1 MSARTPTSP
10 LTLNNSEL
18 PAIPGPE
25 TLPRGRGPLLN
36 RNYAFLATGQAIS
49 NVGDFV
55 YSTTLLVWVFAL
67 THSAAA
73 VSGILI
79 AQYTPIFLLGPI
91 AGVFVDRWN
100 RRTTMI
106 VSDLSRAVIAM
117 LPFIVPLDLR
127 LPAIYA
133 CVFLIAAFSRL
144 FMPARSGALQVIV
157 HPDDQTQAAS
167 IGQATFAISFIIGP
181 AIATPLYF
189 AVGALVACAINAV
202 SYLVSA
208 LCVVLIRASRERLHP
223 YAYTRHDAG
232 ALGLVLREMGAG
244 FRFVATTRVLLIV
257 TILALIAMLGAGAL
271 NALDIFFVTRNLHTS
286 AEYYGFLAAASGVGT
301 LIGAIILTIFA
312 KRIQPRHILTGSLFL
327 LGAGIVIY
335 AFQTWF
341 IAALIINFLLSLPQ
355 GGIDIGFAPLLL
367 NSTPQAMI
375 GRAQSVI
382 ETAMYASSLIS
393 AALAGYL
400 GGFLPINVIFIIG
413 GALIAVA
420 GIFGW
425 LALPKPAPD
434 TAQQSGS

>member
-1 MSARTPTSP
+1 MSARTPTTP
-10 LTLNNSEL
+10 LTLNNDEP

-25 TLPRGRGPLLN
+25 SLPRGHGPLLN
-36 RNYAFLATGQAIS
+36 RNYAYLAVGQAIS

-55 YSTTLLVWVFAL
+55 YSTTLLVWVYSL

-117 LPFIVPLDLR
+117 LPFIVPLALR

-133 CVFLIAAFSRL
+133 SVVLIAAFSRL

-167 IGQATFAISFIIGP
+167 IGQVTLAMSFIIGP

-208 LCVVLIRASRERLHP
+208 LSIAFIRASREQLHP
-223 YAYTRHDAG
+223 YAYAKHETG
-232 ALGLVLREMGAG
+232 ALGPVLREIGDG
-244 FRFVATTRVLLIV
+244 FRFVATTRVLLV
-257 TILALIAMLGAGAL
+257 VSILALIAMFGAGAL

-286 AEYYGFLAAASGVGT
+286 AEYYGFMTAVSGAGT
-301 LIGAIILTIFA
+301 LIGAIILSIFA
-312 KRIQPRHILTGSLFL
+312 KRIQPRSILTGSVFI
-327 LGAGIVIY
+327 LGVGIVIY
-335 AFQTWF
+335 SFQTWF
-341 IAALIINFLLSLPQ
+341 AAALIINFLLSLPQ

-367 NSTPQAMI
+367 NSTPQALI
-375 GRAQSVI
+375 GRVSSVVN
-382 ETAMYASSLIS
+382 TAMYASSLLS
-393 AALAGYL
+393 AALAAYV
-400 GGFLPINVIFIIG
+400 GGFVPVGVIFAVG
-413 GALIAVA
+413 GALIAVS

-425 LALPKPAPD
+425 LALP
-434 TAQQSGS
+434 AQTPQAAQESGS